1 MLYECIYFVLSA
13 TDQVKAV
20 KELPQHISETT
31 SVANRTLAKRLV
43 GEPTVNRLAGLL
55 TAGVPDVNILIL
67 LTCFFMF
74 PREE

>member
-1 MLYECIYFVLSA
+1 MLYASIYFVFSA

-20 KELPQHISETT
+20 KVLPQHISETT
-31 SVANRTLAKRLV
+31 SEVSEQDV
-43 GEPTVNRLAGLL
+43 GEPTVNRLGGLL

-67 LTCFFMF
+67 FTCFYMF